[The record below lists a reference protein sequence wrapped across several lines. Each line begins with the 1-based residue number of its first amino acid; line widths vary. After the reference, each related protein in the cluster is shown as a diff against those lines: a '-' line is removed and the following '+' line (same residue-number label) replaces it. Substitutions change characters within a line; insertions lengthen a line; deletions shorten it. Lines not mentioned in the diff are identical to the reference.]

1 MSWLVRMTI
10 DTYSAYEKRL
20 IDSYAWHRALWECFP
35 GEPDKKRDFLTRVD
49 GRQGFFTAWI
59 LSPEKPTRPVWC
71 AQESFTVK
79 EIASTFLSHRFY
91 AFDLR
96 ANPTRALVQRD
107 ENGDPLR
114 RLNGKRKSG
123 KRVPLVKED
132 ELRSWMKRK
141 ALAGGFRV
149 DDSRSLEI
157 GRMAENYFS
166 QKGNGAYHGGVQF
179 RGRLEVTDRTLFERT
194 YYSGIGGAK
203 GFGFGLLLLAPVS
216 PQYTNP

>member
-1 MSWLVRMTI
+1 MSWLVRMEI
-10 DTYSAYEKRL
+10 DARLAYEKRI

-49 GRQGFFTAWI
+49 GRQGYFTAWI
-59 LSPEKPTRPVWC
+59 LTPEKPTRPAWC
-71 AQESFTVK
+71 GQEHFAVK
-79 EIASTFLSHRFY
+79 EVAPGFLSHRLY

-107 ENGDPLR
+107 GSGAPLCR
-114 RLNGKRKSG
+114 PNGKRKSG
-123 KRVPLVKED
+123 KRVPLIKED
-132 ELRSWMKRK
+132 ELRSWIERK
-141 ALAGGFRV
+141 ALAGGFRI
-149 DDSRSLEI
+149 DDSCPLEI
-157 GRMAENYFS
+157 GLMEESYFS
-166 QKGNGAYHGGVQF
+166 QKWNRAYHGGVQF
-179 RGRLEVTDRTLFERT
+179 RGRLEVIDRTLFERT